1 MFILKDGQGNAGP
14 RPGNRSLLL
23 FGLGFLFL
31 LAAVPG
37 FPLSQET
44 DPFYLKWL
52 ESGEAAYLARDYR
65 QAVSYLEI
73 AVFGLARDK
82 DLQARGYVF
91 LALSRTALG
100 FKDRAAADLSAADG
114 LVGRDGLRSMNLPE
128 AARMRLDAFLAS
140 APASKAPPETPT
152 AAVTAET
159 GTVPPPPPSE
169 ILPSGDRT
177 EATPLPPAETPS
189 TEDLRRAMEANP
201 REPRSYYELSR
212 LNRRAGKTEEAREI
226 LETLL
231 ARNPAEIRAY
241 LEIGRLDYEKD
252 DFKAAMKALEKFLS
266 LSAGVFVE
274 ERFRDEGRAL
284 LLLSA
289 SRRGEARKTARLL
302 EESEELFRPER
313 FAKLTLDPADL
324 ERLRRLQR
332 TSAG

>member
-1 MFILKDGQGNAGP
+1 MFIFKNGQGNAAS
-14 RPGNRSLLL
+14 RPGKRSILL
-23 FGLGFLFL
+23 FGLGFFFL

-37 FPLSQET
+37 FLLSQET

-52 ESGEAAYLARDYR
+52 ESGEAAYFARDYR

-100 FKDRAAADLSAADG
+100 FKGQAAVDLSAADG

-128 AARMRLDAFLAS
+128 AVRTRLDALLS
-140 APASKAPPETPT
+140 SVPVSKAPPATP
-152 AAVTAET
+152 AA
-159 GTVPPPPPSE
+159 PPSE
-169 ILPSGDRT
+169 ALPAGDRT

-189 TEDLRRAMEANP
+189 AGDLRREMEANP
-201 REPRSYYELSR
+201 REPDSYYELSR
-212 LNRRAGKTEEAREI
+212 LSRRAGKTGEAREI

-231 ARNPAEIRAY
+231 DRNPAEIRAY

-289 SRRGEARKTARLL
+289 SRRGEAKKTARLL
-302 EESEELFRPER
+302 EESEDLFRPER

-324 ERLRRLQR
+324 ERLRRLRR
-332 TSAG
+332 TPAG